1 MNKRTIGLI
10 VSLITFG
17 LSLYLL
23 ITGSSVLMLSLSDSS
38 NIPLGTFTTWLG
50 MIALPFIF
58 YFSIVR
64 LREPESKTDR
74 VFALLLKI
82 LIFLAVLWIPIS
94 YLLAGNMSNTFTEKA
109 EFQGGQLAMKIF
121 WFNSYFTVAAPIV
134 LAMVFGVVSLF
145 RKRFKK

>member
-1 MNKRTIGLI
+1 MKKRKIGFI
-10 VSLITFG
+10 VSLIIFV

-23 ITGSSVLMLSLSDSS
+23 VTGSSVLMISLSESS

-50 MIALPFIF
+50 MIALPFLF
-58 YFSIVR
+58 YFTMKR

-82 LIFLAVLWIPIS
+82 LIILAVLWIPIS
-94 YLLAGNMSNTFTEKA
+94 YLLSGNMSNTFTEKA

-134 LAMVFGVVSLF
+134 LAMFLGVYSLF
-145 RKRFKK
+145 RKRSKK